1 MCNNRSAFF
10 ALFAGIMVLLCVT
23 ACSQT
28 SSSQPDSVSSANAE
42 ETSPSIPQGKG
53 QIHQIGSE
61 GEAEQQTSSENGYY
75 ELVPVFP
82 DSYNILYT
90 DYATNRQLYLCSS
103 PGCNHA
109 GESCTSYVDTSKGN
123 VPGLLF
129 SDDKLYLVSPATVS
143 DDFLPRVE
151 VMNADGSNRRLLAE
165 FKASQ
170 NLNTGWF
177 LADADSFYFVME
189 NVASDGSYSKSLCS
203 LNKQDGSLKTIKD
216 LDYDQWLLD
225 GNGSHIY
232 LKTIEEGQPPER
244 DLFDTEEAFQDA
256 VEDINLHKISVLDVN
271 APGQEVEVD
280 TWKQSERSGGMLDGK
295 MYYYDFFGDSFVMK
309 DYDAGETVA
318 VPNSTGLTFHTI
330 YPRFVLDGKLIFVAS
345 TDGAGKEHHVSSFYV
360 DFAENR
366 VSEIGVMDR
375 NRNRPVSICAVYND
389 QLYAVYDTLEK
400 NISFDQ
406 NGQIQMTTISLGLL
420 GHTPVQDFLE
430 GNCSF
435 TPCETVE

>member
-1 MCNNRSAFF
+1 M
-10 ALFAGIMVLLCVT
+10 
-23 ACSQT
+23 
-28 SSSQPDSVSSANAE
+28 
-42 ETSPSIPQGKG
+42 
-53 QIHQIGSE
+53 
-61 GEAEQQTSSENGYY
+61 
-75 ELVPVFP
+75 
-82 DSYNILYT
+82 
-90 DYATNRQLYLCSS
+90 
-103 PGCNHA
+103 
-109 GESCTSYVDTSKGN
+109 DTSKGN

-256 VEDINLHKISVLDVN
+256 VEDMNLHKISVLDVN

-295 MYYYDFFGDSFVMK
+295 MYYYDFSGDSFVMK

-360 DFAENR
+360 DFA
-366 VSEIGVMDR
+366 
-375 NRNRPVSICAVYND
+375 
-389 QLYAVYDTLEK
+389 
-400 NISFDQ
+400 
-406 NGQIQMTTISLGLL
+406 
-420 GHTPVQDFLE
+420 
-430 GNCSF
+430 
-435 TPCETVE
+435 